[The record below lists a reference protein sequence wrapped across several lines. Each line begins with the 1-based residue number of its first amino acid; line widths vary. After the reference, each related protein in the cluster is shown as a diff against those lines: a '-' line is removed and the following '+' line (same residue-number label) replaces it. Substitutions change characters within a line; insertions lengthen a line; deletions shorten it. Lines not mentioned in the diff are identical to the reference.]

1 MSFIGGPIEASLAQL
16 AQAQRSAAEGRDRE
30 KASSESARR
39 ASDSV
44 TLKVAGLEDVSAV
57 RRNENDDLEEREER
71 ENAPGKDSRREGRQ
85 DEHAGDDGDP
95 PPPTIDIRA

>member
-57 RRNENDDLEEREER
+57 RRNENDDLEERE
-71 ENAPGKDSRREGRQ
+71 NAPGKDSRREGRQ
-85 DEHAGDDGDP
+85 DEHAGDDGNP

>member
-57 RRNENDDLEEREER
+57 RRNENDDLEERE
-71 ENAPGKDSRREGRQ
+71 NAPGNDSRREGRQ
-85 DEHAGDDGDP
+85 DEHAGDDGNP

>member
-44 TLKVAGLEDVSAV
+44 TLKVAGLEHVSAV
-57 RRNENDDLEEREER
+57 RRNENDDLE
-71 ENAPGKDSRREGRQ
+71 DQREGRRKHHGRDAREQ
-85 DEHAGDDGDP
+85 DAGTEGDDASSP
-95 PPPTIDIRA
+95 AIDLRA

>member
-44 TLKVAGLEDVSAV
+44 TLKVAGLEHVSSV
-57 RRNENDDLEEREER
+57 RRNENDDLEEREDAR
-71 ENAPGKDSRREGRQ
+71 GRDSRREDPQ
-85 DEHAGDDGDP
+85 DEHAADEGDP
-95 PPPTIDIRA
+95 PSRTIDIRA

>member
-57 RRNENDDLEEREER
+57 RRNENDDLEERE
-71 ENAPGKDSRREGRQ
+71 NAPGKDARREGRQ
-85 DEHAGDDGDP
+85 DEQAADDGDP
-95 PPPTIDIRA
+95 APPTIDIRA